1 MKERDQNKQ
10 EVPPAQGLEEG
21 GDHSLALVYSVT
33 LDGLEKGSIIR
44 SI

>member
-10 EVPPAQGLEEG
+10 EVPAQGLEEG

-33 LDGLEKGSIIR
+33 LDGLGKGSIIR